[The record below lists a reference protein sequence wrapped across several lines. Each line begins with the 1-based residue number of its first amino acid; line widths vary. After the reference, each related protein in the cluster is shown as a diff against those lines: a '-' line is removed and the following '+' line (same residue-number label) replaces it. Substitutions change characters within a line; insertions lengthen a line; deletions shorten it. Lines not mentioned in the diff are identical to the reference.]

1 MCQHFFN
8 HTGFIIFFPC
18 SVNVKY
24 CIILLYNK
32 CCWCDIIVVNVHA
45 PTEHKHDD
53 SKDNFCEELEQVFD
67 HLPKYDMKI
76 LLGDFDAKL
85 VRRDVFKLTSR
96 VKSLR
101 VT

>member
-1 MCQHFFN
+1 
-8 HTGFIIFFPC
+8 
-18 SVNVKY
+18 
-24 CIILLYNK
+24 
-32 CCWCDIIVVNVHA
+32 VNVHA

-53 SKDNFCEELEQVFD
+53 SKDNCEKLEQVFD

-76 LLGDFDAKL
+76 LFGDFDAKMG
-85 VRRDVFKLTSR
+85 RKDVFKLTSR